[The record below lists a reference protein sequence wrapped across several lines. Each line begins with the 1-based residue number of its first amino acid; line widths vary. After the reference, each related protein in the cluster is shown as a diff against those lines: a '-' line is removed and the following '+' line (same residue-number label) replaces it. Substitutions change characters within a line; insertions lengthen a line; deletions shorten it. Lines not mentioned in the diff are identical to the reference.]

1 MDLFGRDSSGR
12 DDSFRPGEWGNGES
26 GNGGDPGDRR
36 PQGPSTARITI
47 WIVVGAIGLYM
58 IVSGVIGG
66 LSAGA

>member
-1 MDLFGRDSSGR
+1 MNLFGRDSPGR
-12 DDSFRPGEWGNGES
+12 DDSFRPG
-26 GNGGDPGDRR
+26 DPA

>member
-1 MDLFGRDSSGR
+1 MNLFGRDSSGR
-12 DDSFRPGEWGNGES
+12 DDSFRPEEP
-26 GNGGDPGDRR
+26 GDPG

-58 IVSGVIGG
+58 VVSGVVGG

>member
-12 DDSFRPGEWGNGES
+12 DDSFRPGDS

>member
-1 MDLFGRDSSGR
+1 MNLFGRDSSGR
-12 DDSFRPGEWGNGES
+12 DDSFRPG
-26 GNGGDPGDRR
+26 DPADPA